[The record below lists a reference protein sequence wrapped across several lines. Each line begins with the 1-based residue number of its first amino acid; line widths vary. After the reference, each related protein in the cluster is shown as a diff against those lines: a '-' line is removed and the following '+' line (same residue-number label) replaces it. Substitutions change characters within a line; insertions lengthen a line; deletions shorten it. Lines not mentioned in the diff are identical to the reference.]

1 MTAVADVM
9 TRGVRSMTPED
20 PLIKAAQ
27 AMEELN
33 VGAIVVRGVARERDP
48 RLCRLGDIMSEH
60 VRTVRESDDVEEVLS
75 EMASA
80 KIRRMPVVDHQD
92 HLVGIITLGDI
103 AAKIP
108 DEQEEVGES
117 LAEISTPAQPAHAH
131 LPG

>member
-33 VGAIVVRGVARERDP
+33 VGAIPVCEGHRLVGMVTDRDIVVRGVARERDP

-60 VRTVRESDDVEEVLS
+60 VRTVREDSPYAGCRPPGPS
-75 EMASA
+75 RGHHHIGRHRS
-80 KIRRMPVVDHQD
+80 QD
-92 HLVGIITLGDI
+92 
-103 AAKIP
+103 
-108 DEQEEVGES
+108 S
-117 LAEISTPAQPAHAH
+117 
-131 LPG
+131 